1 MTTATQQINVIGWHP
16 SFGPELTR
24 LCQAFS
30 DEALNEYG
38 LGVEQDRLDQMIEV
52 CKDISFFLVVPDP
65 AHLNQYKPVGVIAG
79 FMVNNM
85 TNGKPAVQEV
95 IWYVDKE
102 YRSHGKKLMDAFE
115 DLARERGATS
125 LVMGLMCNS
134 MQDRLDKFY
143 KRLGFRPFE
152 VQYIKELS

>member
-1 MTTATQQINVIGWHP
+1 MITETQQINIIGWHP

-30 DEALNEYG
+30 DESLNEYG

-52 CKDISFFLVVPDP
+52 CKDISYFLVVDE
-65 AHLNQYKPVGVIAG
+65 KPVGVIAG

-85 TNGKPAVQEV
+85 TNDKPAVQEV

-102 YRSHGKKLMDAFE
+102 YRSYGKMLMDAFE
-115 DLARERGATS
+115 DLARELGATS

-134 MQDRLDKFY
+134 MSDRLDKFY

-152 VQYIKELS
+152 VQYIKELNDGR